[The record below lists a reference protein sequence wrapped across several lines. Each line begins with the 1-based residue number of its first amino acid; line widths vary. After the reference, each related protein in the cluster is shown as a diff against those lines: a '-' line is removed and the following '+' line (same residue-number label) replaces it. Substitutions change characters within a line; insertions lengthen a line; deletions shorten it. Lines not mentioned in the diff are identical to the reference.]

1 MFLDMAER
9 FEKLELLYLGN
20 TGNFHLNLGNFWA
33 HHRITKY
40 MQQKCFIQCWLN
52 SMFCIIGLCLK
63 LTAICLF
70 PSQIRK
76 SHACEVIP
84 VAMLFC
90 DVLFYSKPLAH
101 VHRQKTNKQKQPN
114 RACLFSN
121 WGFWNTMVCL
131 NMQFQISLSSHLQ
144 FLTWAR
150 SLVRSQLCSSLH
162 HIFHSQ
168 KPLNKDL
175 T

>member
-1 MFLDMAER
+1 LGTSQNHKIYAAKVFYSVLTQQYV
-9 FEKLELLYLGN
+9 LYNWALSEVN
-20 TGNFHLNLGNFWA
+20 SNLPLPKSNF
-33 HHRITKY
+33 
-40 MQQKCFIQCWLN
+40 
-52 SMFCIIGLCLK
+52 
-63 LTAICLF
+63 
-70 PSQIRK
+70 PRK